1 MTDHKKTNGPNPS
14 SSEDKDKPNE
24 IDKTKFGVLTPL
36 TAVQIVSL
44 LIKTDTA
51 LGACACACGAC
62 GACY

>member
-1 MTDHKKTNGPNPS
+1 MTDQNKKDGSNPS
-14 SSEDKDKPNE
+14 SSKDKENQVE